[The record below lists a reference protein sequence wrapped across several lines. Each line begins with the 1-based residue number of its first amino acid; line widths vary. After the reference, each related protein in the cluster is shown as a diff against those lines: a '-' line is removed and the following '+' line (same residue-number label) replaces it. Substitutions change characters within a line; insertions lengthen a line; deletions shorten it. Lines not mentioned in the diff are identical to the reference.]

1 MDSSFSLTR
10 SLKSF
15 ERAWDV
21 SPPASIDAH
30 LEGAA
35 GSRRLTL
42 LQELVCIDMEF
53 RWRNQSTSATQA
65 TQTLGSD
72 STIPAFLVD
81 EYLARFPELGS
92 SENVDPLLV
101 EEEFRVRTQWGDRP
115 DVAEFLMRFPQH
127 AKALSGRLSAIQSDI
142 NPKPEHDA
150 ADDDSPG
157 VAEFLERL
165 AACGLHDSDSML
177 QVESQLT
184 SQGTISNG
192 RDAGDWLVSRKLLT
206 SGQLNLLLKDTSCP
220 LVLGSYEIL
229 DEVGAGGMGQVY
241 KARHREMNRV
251 VALKTLKSS
260 LPATDDSTQ
269 RFQREVQ
276 AAARLVHPNVVVAH
290 DAGEAGGVRYLV
302 MEFVQG
308 QDLNSLV
315 REAGPL
321 PVEEAVDCI
330 LQAAEGLKYAHQRG
344 IIHRDVKPGN
354 LLLDDE
360 GVVKVLDL
368 GLARF
373 NEPDDGQV
381 PDEAAPLT
389 SAGMVMGTADY
400 MAPEQA
406 SETRT
411 ADERADIYSLGCTLH
426 FLLTGKRVFPEKTV
440 WQTLSS
446 HFNKPIPSLR
456 KQCADLPQALD
467 DAFQKM
473 LAKKTAERFQTMQE
487 VIDSLRGIDPAGLV
501 GAAGTGNVAGTD
513 STIKTGITSEAFSES
528 DATVVLDRKQSSS
541 PDRRRLVAGSV
552 ELAAVVIVVVV
563 GIVIWSGSSNSTV
576 IDGGTLSAILGINPQ
591 PDPTSSET
599 DKQPVGPDAD
609 LSSIAAQRDEALA
622 ALWTTENREDQK
634 LLRAKVAELPSP
646 LDSLRKEDIPQEMLH
661 DATQYDKSG
670 FLSDNLVAVLGNSA
684 TQHWNRILA
693 VAFTNDSKRVISAGE
708 DGTVVV
714 RDAVTGDVLKR
725 LVMDGAII
733 SMAVTSDDENL
744 IVQVGDKVAIEAWN
758 LSSYERV
765 WRRTMPDLISSL
777 ACSSDGRW
785 LAVGANGVLHL
796 LNRETN
802 AWKIHPLEG
811 NCGAMAF
818 CGDNRWLAIG
828 HGSWKPGISIFD
840 LNDFVFAD
848 PLDVEFCNSLEAS
861 ADGERLFAN
870 DTEFLTVWNVS
881 DWSLASRVKLKA
893 SFAMALRHDGNE
905 LATLLSDAQGASR
918 GIRVVDAATGAT
930 IGTFDYP
937 GFLNVWSL
945 DFSNDGSRFAA
956 GSGHGLYVWDNASK
970 KRVLYSGSDHQ
981 GTIEKLAVHPDSSIL
996 ATADSLRRISQWKM
1010 ATAELLSTA
1019 RVAASGKDPPAVA
1032 DLKFSPD
1039 GTHLAVA
1046 GAELALRYLVPESG
1060 KLYRQFSISEPAK
1073 SLSFSPDSSRLYT
1086 THLSG
1091 NCVERDAGTSEVQRT
1106 FHVSEGAVRKI
1117 SADVSRDGKWLAS
1130 GWEIIGGRGLQIVDV
1145 QTGKPA
1151 ETLRDGLA
1159 SLAFTPDQQSIF
1171 TGSDQKFIL
1180 APQSDQTTEM
1190 SLPGDPR
1197 AGRGTFRLSE
1207 YAVAVNPLTGEL
1219 VGASNT
1225 GVLHFWT
1232 PSGTPLRTV
1241 FIGPPGGRISDL
1253 EFTPDGR
1260 YLLTANGNGTIYVLR
1275 VARNLN

>member
-15 ERAWDV
+15 EREWDV

-30 LEGAA
+30 LEGAT

-81 EYLARFPELGS
+81 EYLARYPELGT
-92 SENVDPLLV
+92 SEVVDALLV
-101 EEEFRVRTQWGDRP
+101 EEEFRVRTQWGDGP
-115 DVAEFLMRFPQH
+115 NVAEFLTRFPQH
-127 AKALSGRLSAIQSDI
+127 AKSLSGRLSAIQSDI

-150 ADDDSPG
+150 SDDGSPG
-157 VAEFLERL
+157 VAELLERL
-165 AACGLHDSDSML
+165 AACGLHDSESM
-177 QVESQLT
+177 QQIEAQLN
-184 SQGTISNG
+184 SHGTFANG

-229 DEVGAGGMGQVY
+229 DEIGAGGMGQVY
-241 KARHREMNRV
+241 KARHREMNRE
-251 VALKTLKSS
+251 VALKTLKGS

-276 AAARLVHPNVVVAH
+276 VAARLVHPNVVVAH
-290 DAGEAGGVRYLV
+290 DAGEADGVRYLV
-302 MEFVQG
+302 MEFVEG

-315 REAGPL
+315 RESGPL

-373 NEPDDGQV
+373 NDPDDGQE
-381 PDEAAPLT
+381 PDDADPLT

-446 HFNKPIPSLR
+446 HLDKPIPSLCELR
-456 KQCADLPQALD
+456 ADVPQTLD

-487 VIDSLRGIDPAGLV
+487 VIDSLSSIDPARLV
-501 GAAGTGNVAGTD
+501 GAARPGNVAATD
-513 STIKTGITSEAFSES
+513 STIKTGITSERFSES
-528 DATVVLDRKQSSS
+528 DATVVLERKPSQSSGTQ
-541 PDRRRLVAGSV
+541 RLVV
-552 ELAAVVIVVVV
+552 EIVALAAVVIGVVI
-563 GIVIWSGSSNSTV
+563 GIAIWAGSSNSTV
-576 IDGGTLSAILGINPQ
+576 TDGKVPSAIPSINPQ
-591 PDPTSSET
+591 SNPTFSET
-599 DKQPVGPDAD
+599 GKQPVGEDVD
-609 LSSIAAQRDEALA
+609 LASIAAQRDEALS
-622 ALWTTENREDQK
+622 ALWTTENSEDQK
-634 LLRAKVAELPSP
+634 LLRAKVAGLPSP
-646 LDSLRKEDIPQEMLH
+646 LDSLRKEDIPKEMFQ

-670 FLSDNLVAVLGNSA
+670 FLSDNLVAVLGNSE

-693 VAFTNDSKRVISAGE
+693 VAFTNDSKRVISASE

-714 RDAVTGDVLKR
+714 RDAATGDVLKR
-725 LVMDGAII
+725 LIMDGAIA
-733 SMAVTSDDENL
+733 SMAVSSDDKNL
-744 IVQVGDKVAIEAWN
+744 FVLVGDRVAIEAWN
-758 LSSYERV
+758 LNSYERV
-765 WRRTMPDLISSL
+765 WRRAMPDQVSSL
-777 ACSSDGRW
+777 VCSSDGRW
-785 LAVGANGVLHL
+785 LAAGASGVLHL

-802 AWKIHPLEG
+802 VWKTHPLNG

-840 LNDFVFAD
+840 LNDFVFTD
-848 PLDVEFCNSLEAS
+848 PLDVAFCRTVEVS

-870 DTEFLTVWNVS
+870 DIEFLTVWNVS
-881 DWSLASRVKLKA
+881 DWSLASRVKLKE
-893 SFAMALRHDGNE
+893 SSSMALRHKGSE
-905 LATLLSDAQGASR
+905 LATILYDAQGSSR
-918 GIRVVDAATGAT
+918 RIGVVDATTGAT
-930 IGTFDYP
+930 IGKFDCP
-937 GFLNVWSL
+937 GFLDVWSI
-945 DFSNDGSRFAA
+945 DFSNDGSFFAA
-956 GSGHGLYVWDNASK
+956 GSGNGLYVWENASK
-970 KRVLYSGSDHQ
+970 KRVFYSGTDHQ
-981 GTIEKLAVHPDSSIL
+981 GTIEKLAVHPETSIL
-996 ATADSLRRISQWKM
+996 ATADSLRRISQWKL

-1019 RVAASGKDPPAVA
+1019 QLAASEKEPLAVA

-1046 GAELALRYLVPESG
+1046 GAESALRYLVAESG
-1060 KLYRQFSISEPAK
+1060 SLYRQFSISERAK
-1073 SLSFSPDSSRLYT
+1073 SLSFSPDGSRIYT

-1091 NCVERDAGTSEVQRT
+1091 HCVERDARTLEVQRT
-1106 FHVSEGAVRKI
+1106 FSISEGVVRKI
-1117 SADVSRDGKWLAS
+1117 SADISRDGRWLAS
-1130 GWEIIGGRGLQIVDV
+1130 GWEIVNGRGLRIVDL
-1145 QTGKPA
+1145 QSGKLI
-1151 ETLRDGLA
+1151 EELHDGLA
-1159 SLAFTPDQQSIF
+1159 SLTFTPDQQSIF

-1180 APQSDQTTEM
+1180 TPRSDQIAPRSLGKGDEM
-1190 SLPGDPR
+1190 
-1197 AGRGTFRLSE
+1197 
-1207 YAVAVNPLTGEL
+1207 
-1219 VGASNT
+1219 
-1225 GVLHFWT
+1225 
-1232 PSGTPLRTV
+1232 
-1241 FIGPPGGRISDL
+1241 
-1253 EFTPDGR
+1253 
-1260 YLLTANGNGTIYVLR
+1260 
-1275 VARNLN
+1275 